1 MLVLSRQEGDRIVI
15 PRARVEIV
23 VQEIAGNTV
32 RLAFRAPRE
41 LEIFRAEIWTQMC
54 FDDWDDGDEPAN
66 ERDEK

>member
-1 MLVLSRQEGDRIVI
+1 
-15 PRARVEIV
+15 V

-54 FDDWDDGDEPAN
+54 FDDWDDGDEPTN